1 MAEGST
7 TQARK
12 DMNYKYITSCNAL
25 VNLRKIM
32 NALYF
37 NDLQT
42 LQLLRIIK
50 TIVAIALKYYF
61 DFNYLYAEMKHVVQD
76 PQFACQFWLIEK
88 QRDCDQFYSS
98 MSYVNSRKLKKKIS
112 REKFQ
117 KSFCWR
123 LPIFCQLQRQCIS
136 EAVIVQNTSL
146 PFKQSVSSLCPSTF
160 VKIVLII
167 KWGTIFLPK
176 NVESPSVKEKQG
188 NMKPH
193 FQNLARFKVDGH
205 P

>member
-1 MAEGST
+1 MAKGST

-50 TIVAIALKYYF
+50 TIVATALKYYL

-76 PQFACQFWLIEK
+76 PQFACQF
-88 QRDCDQFYSS
+88 
-98 MSYVNSRKLKKKIS
+98 
-112 REKFQ
+112 
-117 KSFCWR
+117 
-123 LPIFCQLQRQCIS
+123 
-136 EAVIVQNTSL
+136 
-146 PFKQSVSSLCPSTF
+146 
-160 VKIVLII
+160 
-167 KWGTIFLPK
+167 
-176 NVESPSVKEKQG
+176 
-188 NMKPH
+188 
-193 FQNLARFKVDGH
+193 
-205 P
+205 